1 METKQPEDM
10 TPEERRELKIEFAP
24 GAFDGFEGTQEELD
38 ELIAEIRKS
47 IEDGSLFEKSQPV
60 DIESLMDS
68 DDPDDLVLAERLIR
82 SFDPKSDNRNLQ

>member
-10 TPEERRELKIEFAP
+10 ASEERREIKIEFAP
-24 GAFDGFEGTQEELD
+24 GAFDHFEGTQEELN

-47 IEDGSLFEKSQPV
+47 IEDGSLFEKSRPI
-60 DIESLMDS
+60 DIEELMDS

-82 SFDPKSDNRNLQ
+82 SFNPESDDRKLQ